1 MSTTATRLLSPVT
14 ALALALTP
22 VTVSGQTQRAVP
34 GEVVWHWFG
43 ECASSDSLV
52 LEVSLDGKSLYS
64 SAFPIC
70 QARRR
75 DIRPEPQQRI
85 LEFRFDAVA
94 HRFKRQYRAT
104 GAQPIEGNVWE
115 AGRERNAILLGV
127 QFVTEDQ
134 VLLNMHHVARAD
146 AASRSERIRGLVITT
161 RPARRGERSPPSTR
175 LKLPGTGK

>member
-1 MSTTATRLLSPVT
+1 MSTTATRLLSPVA

-22 VTVSGQTQRAVP
+22 VTVSGQTRAVP

-161 RPARRGERSPPSTR
+161 RPARRGERSPPGTR